1 MVQTK
6 DLEKPEV
13 GEEPKF
19 FDDNALEGFLHDIDE
34 AAGSAFENPDEAV
47 AYLKD
52 FFIRN
57 FGKNLITQEERCRRQ
72 QEAKRQRESKLKQ
85 EA

>member
-1 MVQTK
+1 MTPKK
-6 DLEKPEV
+6 DLEKPEM
-13 GEEPKF
+13 GKEPKF
-19 FDDNALEGFLHDIDE
+19 KDDNALECFIEHIDE

-52 FFIRN
+52 FFTRN

-72 QEAKRQRESKLKQ
+72 QEAKRQREAELKQ
-85 EA
+85 KV